1 MNIKNILQVSVAAAA
16 IAMSG
21 AASATTD
28 LTNQYNLSSFA
39 NQVDTNEYVFT
50 YVVKNLTQNAGS
62 QTGLDGFTIY
72 IPDSA
77 VLVTT
82 THPKPATGVE
92 HSPGYW
98 SESSGSGL
106 NLGGNGSQNLSAPA
120 GYTAYTWW
128 GQDPTSVY
136 GTNKTAS
143 FSITLDN
150 VTVGTNT
157 VGISTY
163 MANGTIAG
171 QAYAHNQ
178 YGNYSTFTANAVS
191 AIAAVPEPETY
202 AMLLAGLGLMGF
214 VARRR
219 KNPAA

>member
-1 MNIKNILQVSVAAAA
+1 MKIKTILQLGVVAATL
-16 IAMSG
+16 AMGG
-21 AASATTD
+21 AASATTT
-28 LTNQYNLSSFA
+28 LTTQYKLSSFA
-39 NQVDTNEYVFT
+39 NQIDTNEYTFT

-72 IPDSA
+72 VPDSA
-77 VLVTT
+77 ILVTT

-92 HSPGYW
+92 HAPGYW
-98 SESSGSGL
+98 SEGSGSGL
-106 NLGGNGSQNLSAPA
+106 NLGGDGSQNLSAPA

-150 VTVGTNT
+150 VAVGTNT

-163 MANGTIAG
+163 LANNTIAG
-171 QAYAHNQ
+171 QAFAHNQ
-178 YGNYSTFTANAVS
+178 YGNYSTFTTSAVS

-202 AMLLAGLGLMGF
+202 AMLMAGLGLMGF
-214 VARRR
+214 IARRR
-219 KNPAA
+219 KNTAA